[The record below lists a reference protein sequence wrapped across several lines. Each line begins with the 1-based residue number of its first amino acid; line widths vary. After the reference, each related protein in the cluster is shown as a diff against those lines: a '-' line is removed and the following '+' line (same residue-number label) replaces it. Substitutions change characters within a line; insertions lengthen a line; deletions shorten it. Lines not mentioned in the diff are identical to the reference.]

1 MRWFNAILGRIFLAV
16 YRTSS
21 LESYITSRIVR
32 KLKRVKIPS
41 MLSEIQVREVD
52 VGSSTPLFSKPML
65 KELTTDGEASMEVHV
80 SYVGAVRITIET
92 VATVSISSR
101 FKPYSVR
108 LVLAVVLQELEG
120 TLLLKIKKPPSNRI
134 WFGFTTMPKIKM
146 AIEPLVST
154 RQIKWSLITSPIE
167 SRIREVVRFEVLI
180 FLIFEA
186 ELICFIHRRSLN
198 RSSYLTWTTSPSS
211 LPSRSQQPLEVES
224 SEPHF
229 EKTVQTSTYQQ
240 HPRIPLRKRIKI
252 SSHSPKVEKKRLN
265 RSKTM
270 EREKKLNWS
279 REF

>member
-1 MRWFNAILGRIFLAV
+1 VSTLSPSSACTKTHTCSHRYHSLVVASRIGTPTCASETAKDRALFSSDDMSHLVDSIDSLPDSIPMRWFNALLGRIFLSV

-65 KELTTDGEASMEVHV
+65 KELTPDGEASMECHV

-108 LVLAVVLQELEG
+108 LVLAVVLEELEG

-134 WFGFTTMPKIKM
+134 WFGFTSMPKIKM
-146 AIEPLVST
+146 AVEPVVST
-154 RQIKWSLITSPIE
+154 RQLKWSLVTSPIE
-167 SRIREVVRFEVLI
+167 SRIREVVRP
-180 FLIFEA
+180 A
-186 ELICFIHRRSLN
+186 
-198 RSSYLTWTTSPSS
+198 W
-211 LPSRSQQPLEVES
+211 PL
-224 SEPHF
+224 
-229 EKTVQTSTYQQ
+229 
-240 HPRIPLRKRIKI
+240 
-252 SSHSPKVEKKRLN
+252 
-265 RSKTM
+265 
-270 EREKKLNWS
+270 
-279 REF
+279 